1 MGGNCGDLL
10 QAQAL
15 EEVIKSIIR
24 PEIEEGQVLQKK
36 KMWMEMRGGLESEGV
51 CRPGGRDA
59 LFVWKRRVNL
69 NYKIGIEDI
78 RNVL

>member
-1 MGGNCGDLL
+1 M
-10 QAQAL
+10 
-15 EEVIKSIIR
+15 I
-24 PEIEEGQVLQKK
+24 QKK